1 MKDLFV
7 LFQTSFRDVNNVI
20 VFVEQLAKN
29 E

>member
-7 LFQTSFRDVNNVI
+7 LFQTRFRDANNVI